1 MVIVLKRLLHVRRLK
16 VRPFPCALQ
25 FLVDLVVLTLAL
37 AFSFLPSLSLALFSP
52 SLALRRMFTL
62 ADWVATL

>member
-37 AFSFLPSLSLALFSP
+37 AFFFLPSLSLFSP

>member
-37 AFSFLPSLSLALFSP
+37 AFSFLPSLSLFSP